1 MTSPVKMWT
10 RQLSS
15 STPLPTQTLATG
27 LAVTTGVDG
36 AIYVGGFALGAF
48 DGQANSGGYDGFLT
62 KYNADGTKAW
72 SKLLGTSLNEQ
83 ATCLTTGLDGAI
95 YIGGNTYG
103 ALDGQTNSGD
113 NDAFLT
119 KYNPDGTKVWTRLL
133 GSAGGEAA
141 TSLTTGL
148 DGAIYVGGHTSGA
161 LDGQTNSGSG
171 DAFLTK
177 YSTDGTKAWTK
188 LLGTSGSEINI
199 RITSCLDGEIY
210 VGGTTTGALDGQT
223 NSGSGDV
230 FLTKY
235 NADGTKAWTKLLG
248 SSQNED
254 SGAITTGLDGAIY
267 IGGTTMGSFDG
278 QTNSGSG
285 DVFLTKYDPDGT
297 KAWTKLLGSAGG
309 EAATSLTTGL
319 DGAIY
324 VGGYTT
330 AALDGQTNSGSAD
343 GFLTKYNPDGTKV
356 WTELLGS
363 NWPDYTYALTTGID
377 GTIYAA
383 QDRVPT
389 NPWNIYVSDVYLVKY
404 REAAD
409 NSATI
414 TTIVDTSDSSSSYGL
429 YKMSSGSYT
438 VAEFGLDPDA
448 VPVSPM
454 LMAKDSKGTAWTTA
468 ATTVAINYQTNAKTN
483 AKEIAVFTITG
494 TGAKTAYAEEIFAIS
509 TDRTKL
515 TSTTAGKA
523 AALTSAQAIAKE
535 LNYGQDFNG
544 DGVFGAQAIGIK
556 TLKMDLTYITESNE
570 SHSNVATLIGSGMTN
585 DLWASIF

>member
-1 MTSPVKMWT
+1 MGS
-10 RQLSS
+10 
-15 STPLPTQTLATG
+15 
-27 LAVTTGVDG
+27 
-36 AIYVGGFALGAF
+36 F
-48 DGQANSGGYDGFLT
+48 DGQTNSGGYDGFLT
-62 KYNADGTKAW
+62 KYN
-72 SKLLGTSLNEQ
+72 
-83 ATCLTTGLDGAI
+83 
-95 YIGGNTYG
+95 
-103 ALDGQTNSGD
+103 
-113 NDAFLT
+113 
-119 KYNPDGTKVWTRLL
+119 
-133 GSAGGEAA
+133 
-141 TSLTTGL
+141 
-148 DGAIYVGGHTSGA
+148 
-161 LDGQTNSGSG
+161 
-171 DAFLTK
+171 
-177 YSTDGTKAWTK
+177 
-188 LLGTSGSEINI
+188 
-199 RITSCLDGEIY
+199 
-210 VGGTTTGALDGQT
+210 
-223 NSGSGDV
+223 
-230 FLTKY
+230 
-235 NADGTKAWTKLLG
+235 
-248 SSQNED
+248 
-254 SGAITTGLDGAIY
+254 
-267 IGGTTMGSFDG
+267 
-278 QTNSGSG
+278 
-285 DVFLTKYDPDGT
+285 PDGT
-297 KAWTKLLGSAGG
+297 KAWTKLLGSAGM
-309 EAATSLTTGL
+309 EIATSLTTGL
-319 DGAIY
+319 DGATY

-429 YKMSSGSYT
+429 YKMSSGSYA

-535 LNYGQDFNG
+535 LSYGQDFNG

-556 TLKMDLTYITESNE
+556 TLKMDLTYLTESNE